1 MHLYAQKFEER
12 EAFDEEM
19 AQHPSLVP
27 AAPAL
32 GFLDGN
38 GFYGR

>member
-27 AAPAL
+27 AAPARRV
-32 GFLDGN
+32 GWVY